1 MNAGGGFAYVGAM
14 HDSFPQALELSKMGY
29 NASALIYRPDDP
41 YRDLAQA
48 ITYIYD
54 HAAELE
60 VDPGNYSLWGG
71 SAGARMAATLGNA
84 ENLRTLTARTDI
96 PQAAAVITQYTGY
109 QSVSASDAPTYA
121 CVGTSDS
128 IASART
134 MQNRLDALQKLGIP
148 TEFHA
153 YENLPHGFGLGTG
166 TAAEGWIQ
174 DAVRFWE
181 DQMPDESIP
190 TARQTANLQDYLLNR
205 TQNTHGNDYD
215 LNGDG
220 VWNGLDLSL
229 LRQKKTASHPVPDTI
244 REIPEGY
251 HQPAEESGTLENLYY
266 DTYESMTYDQKEQ
279 VLQKRAVIYLP
290 YGYTEE
296 KQYPIFYLMHG
307 GWGNETVTLGT
318 LESPSNFKNVI
329 DHAIQNGDMQPMI
342 LVCPTYNN
350 TSGQDSGNFS
360 LAMTLNRNYYKELRN
375 DLIPAVESTYS
386 TYAKDTT
393 PEGLAASRDYRG
405 FGGFSMGSVATWRT
419 FEHALDYF
427 HYFMPMSCGI
437 TLDDDTIFSAAEN
450 YNPQDYFVFMMT
462 GTSDFAY
469 SYENRRVEKMRNTK
483 YFTEATDEQ
492 NGNFVYRVQAGYS
505 HDGFATERYTYNG
518 LCWFWN

>member
-1 MNAGGGFAYVGAM
+1 
-14 HDSFPQALELSKMGY
+14 
-29 NASALIYRPDDP
+29 
-41 YRDLAQA
+41 
-48 ITYIYD
+48 
-54 HAAELE
+54 
-60 VDPGNYSLWGG
+60 
-71 SAGARMAATLGNA
+71 
-84 ENLRTLTARTDI
+84 
-96 PQAAAVITQYTGY
+96 
-109 QSVSASDAPTYA
+109 
-121 CVGTSDS
+121 
-128 IASART
+128 
-134 MQNRLDALQKLGIP
+134 
-148 TEFHA
+148 
-153 YENLPHGFGLGTG
+153 
-166 TAAEGWIQ
+166 
-174 DAVRFWE
+174 
-181 DQMPDESIP
+181 MPDESIP

-375 DLIPAVESTYS
+375 DLIPAVESKYS

-405 FGGFSMGSVATWRT
+405 FGGFSMRSVATWRT

-427 HYFMPMSCGI
+427 HYFMPMSCGT

-469 SYENRRVEKMRNTK
+469 SYENRRVEKMRNAK

-492 NGNFVYRVQAGYS
+492 NGNFAYRVQEAIPMTDLPQSDTPITGCAGS
-505 HDGFATERYTYNG
+505 GIKSLFCKIQKGCRPNRHPFV
-518 LCWFWN
+518 L

>member
-1 MNAGGGFAYVGAM
+1 
-14 HDSFPQALELSKMGY
+14 
-29 NASALIYRPDDP
+29 
-41 YRDLAQA
+41 
-48 ITYIYD
+48 
-54 HAAELE
+54 
-60 VDPGNYSLWGG
+60 
-71 SAGARMAATLGNA
+71 MAATLGNA

-96 PQAAAVITQYTGY
+96 PQTAAVITQYTGY

-181 DQMPDESIP
+181 DQMPDKSIP

-296 KQYPIFYLMHG
+296 
-307 GWGNETVTLGT
+307 
-318 LESPSNFKNVI
+318 
-329 DHAIQNGDMQPMI
+329 
-342 LVCPTYNN
+342 NN
-350 TSGQDSGNFS
+350 TRSS
-360 LAMTLNRNYYKELRN
+360 
-375 DLIPAVESTYS
+375 I
-386 TYAKDTT
+386 
-393 PEGLAASRDYRG
+393 
-405 FGGFSMGSVATWRT
+405 
-419 FEHALDYF
+419 
-427 HYFMPMSCGI
+427 
-437 TLDDDTIFSAAEN
+437 
-450 YNPQDYFVFMMT
+450 
-462 GTSDFAY
+462 
-469 SYENRRVEKMRNTK
+469 
-483 YFTEATDEQ
+483 
-492 NGNFVYRVQAGYS
+492 
-505 HDGFATERYTYNG
+505 
-518 LCWFWN
+518 

>member
-1 MNAGGGFAYVGAM
+1 MTAGGGFAYVGAM

-29 NASALIYRPDDP
+29 NAFALIYRPDDP

-54 HAAELE
+54 HAVELE

-121 CVGTSDS
+121 CVGTSNS

-190 TARQTANLQDYLLNR
+190 TARQTAIATKFGIGFDKSGGKIPYPLVADAR
-205 TQNTHGNDYD
+205 
-215 LNGDG
+215 
-220 VWNGLDLSL
+220 
-229 LRQKKTASHPVPDTI
+229 PETI
-244 REIPEGY
+244 RKSVEGSLKRLGV
-251 HQPAEESGTLENLYY
+251 ECIDLYY
-266 DTYESMTYDQKEQ
+266 QHRIDPNTSPEEVADVMAKLIQEGKIRHWGISECDESY
-279 VLQKRAVIYLP
+279 LRRAHAVCP
-290 YGYTEE
+290 
-296 KQYPIFYLMHG
+296 
-307 GWGNETVTLGT
+307 VT
-318 LESPSNFKNVI
+318 
-329 DHAIQNGDMQPMI
+329 AIQNRYSMM
-342 LVCPTYNN
+342 Y
-350 TSGQDSGNFS
+350 
-360 LAMTLNRNYYKELRN
+360 RNYEQLFPVLEELGVA
-375 DLIPAVESTYS
+375 LVAFSP
-386 TYAKDTT
+386 
-393 PEGLAASRDYRG
+393 LANGFLSGRYDANSRFEAGTDYRG
-405 FGGFSMGSVATWRT
+405 TMPQFQAEAVAENQELLAYLHQIAAEKQATPAQIALVWMLCKKPWIIPIPGTRNPERMQENANAADVALSPAEVEKIDAMLDKIPMSAVYGGVATR
-419 FEHALDYF
+419 
-427 HYFMPMSCGI
+427 
-437 TLDDDTIFSAAEN
+437 
-450 YNPQDYFVFMMT
+450 
-462 GTSDFAY
+462 
-469 SYENRRVEKMRNTK
+469 
-483 YFTEATDEQ
+483 
-492 NGNFVYRVQAGYS
+492 GNA
-505 HDGFATERYTYNG
+505 
-518 LCWFWN
+518 